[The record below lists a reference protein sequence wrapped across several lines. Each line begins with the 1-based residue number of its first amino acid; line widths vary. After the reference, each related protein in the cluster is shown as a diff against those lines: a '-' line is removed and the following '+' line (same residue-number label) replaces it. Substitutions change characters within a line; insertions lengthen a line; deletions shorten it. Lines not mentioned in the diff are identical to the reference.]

1 MNKPLFEIA
10 DILQK
15 GFGYYNHAF
24 SPLPP
29 DHYKVA
35 NALMACRTSALGGH
49 IDRCDHCSHERI
61 SYNSCRNRHCPK
73 CQALM
78 RAKWVDRRFREL
90 LPVPYFHV
98 VFTLPRELNAF
109 ALRNKEA
116 FYSIFFRAVSETFRD
131 RFIMNFYSSWLRWG
145 VCCVAFLGHISVDMP
160 CETRLAYVPSR
171 SAFITNFILKRS
183 LTTFGRDTKYPGA
196 QIGFITILHT
206 WGQNLMDHP
215 HIHCVVPGG
224 GLVGN
229 EKWKHLKKDFLFPIK
244 PLSALFKGKMLDY
257 FKAELQ
263 NKTIELHGALRQ
275 YENPGA
281 LKKLLDSL
289 YEAQWIVY
297 AKPPFAGPK
306 AVFRYLGRYTHRI
319 AISNNRIVSITDKS
333 VTFSW
338 KDYADGNKRKNM
350 TLPIAE
356 FIRRFLLHVIPTGF
370 VRIRHY
376 GFLSNRDRKAK
387 LHQCLYLLGVLPQL
401 DARMESN
408 ATEKGYDVGSIA
420 TQAESSLCPVCKKGH
435 MKTIREIPRGAPPPA
450 DETVVQIAA

>member
-1 MNKPLFEIA
+1 
-10 DILQK
+10 
-15 GFGYYNHAF
+15 
-24 SPLPP
+24 
-29 DHYKVA
+29 
-35 NALMACRTSALGGH
+35 
-49 IDRCDHCSHERI
+49 
-61 SYNSCRNRHCPK
+61 
-73 CQALM
+73 M
-78 RAKWVDRRFREL
+78 RVKWVDRRFREL

-116 FYSIFFRAVSETFRD
+116 FYSIFFRAVSET
-131 RFIMNFYSSWLRWG
+131 
-145 VCCVAFLGHISVDMP
+145 
-160 CETRLAYVPSR
+160 
-171 SAFITNFILKRS
+171 
-183 LTTFGRDTKYPGA
+183 LTAFGRDKKYLGA

-257 FKAELQ
+257 FKAGLQ
-263 NKTIELHGALRQ
+263 NKTIELHGTLRQ

-281 LKKLLDSL
+281 LKELIDSL

-306 AVFRYLGRYTHRI
+306 AVFKYLGRYTHRI
-319 AISNNRIVSITDKS
+319 AISNNRIVSITDDS

-338 KDYADGNKRKNM
+338 KDYTDGNKRKNM
-350 TLPIAE
+350 TVPIIE

-387 LHQCLYLLGVLPQL
+387 VHQCLYLLGVLPQL
-401 DARMESN
+401 DARAEPAEPKPTESFS
-408 ATEKGYDVGSIA
+408 DIDC
-420 TQAESSLCPVCKKGH
+420 SLCPICRKGY
-435 MKTIREIPRGAPPPA
+435 MKPLREIPRGAPPPA
-450 DETVVQIAA
+450 GETIEKIAA

>member
-1 MNKPLFEIA
+1 MNKPLFEVA
-10 DILQK
+10 DIFHT
-15 GFGYYNHAF
+15 GFGQFEKAF
-24 SPLPP
+24 GPLQP

-49 IDRCDHCSHERI
+49 IDKCDHCSHERI

-116 FYSIFFRAVSETFRD
+116 FYSIFFRSVSET
-131 RFIMNFYSSWLRWG
+131 
-145 VCCVAFLGHISVDMP
+145 
-160 CETRLAYVPSR
+160 
-171 SAFITNFILKRS
+171 
-183 LTTFGRDTKYPGA
+183 LTAFGRDTKYLGA
-196 QIGFITILHT
+196 QIGFISILHT

-257 FKAELQ
+257 FKTAIHDGAI
-263 NKTIELHGALRQ
+263 KLHGILRQ

-281 LKKLLDSL
+281 LKVLIDSL
-289 YEAQWIVY
+289 YDVQWIVY

-306 AVFRYLGRYTHRI
+306 AVFKYLGRYTHRI
-319 AISNNRIVSITDKS
+319 AISNHRIVSVTDES

-350 TLPIAE
+350 TLPITE

-387 LHQCLYLLGVLPQL
+387 VHQCLYLLGVLPQL
-401 DARMESN
+401 DARAEPAKPKPMESL
-408 ATEKGYDVGSIA
+408 TD
-420 TQAESSLCPVCKKGH
+420 TDSSLCPICRKGH
-435 MKTIREIPRGAPPPA
+435 MKPLREIPRGAPPPA
-450 DETVVQIAA
+450 DETIEKIAA